1 MTAAIAQFIRKA
13 SRTSLH
19 EYFQEKPHPISEKVN
34 WGDTNSDHVKPL
46 LKAVD
51 EMTDSELAMLKVN
64 AERIHEMTDE
74 VGQRALLSVVKDSQL
89 ETYLSLESAYDRALF
104 VFIRFTD
111 DFRHAED
118 IRYADEYRKGR
129 MWDGF
134 LGPVDVEVSR
144 DATHIEEFQKKVV
157 EHFRTGG
164 KLKVEIFN
172 RTRSDLEYD
181 AMDLVQIMIYR
192 EGLPDSYLAFE
203 GNDNLVTK
211 VRQPVDEMV
220 ITYEPKS
227 GAIEVIAPGKEC
239 REELVKMFSATL
251 LQSPLD
257 EAQRVP
263 LKKYNLS
270 TLLSPRSFPTDPDD
284 GIEVVKIMMLEL
296 KPFDNGNKVRLSVTA
311 KEQKTIHDVSRE
323 WFEQHDPLRTG
334 FLVAKV
340 KLSIRFKPDS
350 TDRRGKTLPVEI
362 TWPNGCDLK
371 GKTTKEQLIGEK
383 YLKRWG
389 LVEEIK

>member
-1 MTAAIAQFIRKA
+1 MAAAIVQFIRKTPRA
-13 SRTSLH
+13 SLKA
-19 EYFQEKPHPISEKVN
+19 YFDEKPHPVAQLVDWDDEKA
-34 WGDTNSDHVKPL
+34 DPVKPL

-51 EMTDSELAMLKVN
+51 EMTDTELAMLKID

-74 VGQRALLSVVKDSQL
+74 IGQRAIFSVVSDDDID
-89 ETYLSLESAYDRALF
+89 TYLALESAHDRALF
-104 VFIRFTD
+104 VFLRNPNA
-111 DFRHAED
+111 FRHAED

-134 LGPVDVEVSR
+134 LGPIDLPVSR
-144 DATHIEEFQKKVV
+144 DHQHVAEFEKKVTDY
-157 EHFRTGG
+157 FRTGG

-181 AMDLVQIMIYR
+181 AVDLVQIMIYR

-203 GNDNLVTK
+203 NNDLVMK
-211 VRQPVDEMV
+211 VRRPVNEMV
-220 ITYEPKS
+220 LTYEAKT
-227 GAIEVIAPGKEC
+227 GAIEVIADGKEC
-239 REELVKMFSATL
+239 REELVKLFSATL

-263 LKKYNLS
+263 LKKYDIS
-270 TLLSPRSFPTDPDD
+270 KLLNPYDFPTDPED
-284 GIEVVKIMMLEL
+284 GIEIVKVMMLEL
-296 KPFDNGNKVRLSVTA
+296 KPYDNGNKVRLTVTA
-311 KEQKTIHDVSRE
+311 KEDKTIHVVSRE
-323 WFEQHDPLRTG
+323 WFATHDPLRTG
-334 FLVAKV
+334 FLAAKA

-371 GKTTKEQLIGEK
+371 GKTTKEQLIGDK

-389 LVEEIK
+389 LVEEI

>member
-1 MTAAIAQFIRKA
+1 MATAIVQFIRKTPRA
-13 SRTSLH
+13 SLKA
-19 EYFQEKPHPISEKVN
+19 YFDENPHPVSAVVN
-34 WGDTNSDHVKPL
+34 WDDEKSDPVKPL

-51 EMTDSELAMLKVN
+51 EMTDADLAMLKID

-74 VGQRALLSVVKDSQL
+74 IGQRALLSVVSNDDID
-89 ETYLSLESAYDRALF
+89 TYLNLESAHDRALF
-104 VFIRFTD
+104 VFLRTPQA
-111 DFRHAED
+111 FRHAED

-134 LGPVDVEVSR
+134 LGPVDIPVSR
-144 DATHIEEFQKKVV
+144 DKAHIEDFEAKVTDYF
-157 EHFRTGG
+157 HTGG

-181 AMDLVQIMIYR
+181 AVDLVQIMIYR

-203 GNDNLVTK
+203 NNDLVTK
-211 VRQPVDEMV
+211 VRRPVNEMV
-220 ITYEPKS
+220 ITYEPKT
-227 GAIEVIAPGKEC
+227 GAIEVIADGKEC
-239 REELVKMFSATL
+239 REELVKLFSASL

-263 LKKYNLS
+263 LKKYDIS
-270 TLLSPRSFPTDPDD
+270 KLLQPCNFPTDPED
-284 GIEVVKIMMLEL
+284 GIEQVKVMMLAL
-296 KPFDNGNKVRLSVTA
+296 KPYDNGNKVMLSVTA
-311 KEQKTIHDVSRE
+311 KETKTIHEVSRE
-323 WFEQHDPLRTG
+323 WFETHDPLRTG
-334 FLVAKV
+334 FLAAKA

-350 TDRRGKTLPVEI
+350 IDRRGKTLPVEI

-389 LVEEIK
+389 LMEEI

>member
-1 MTAAIAQFIRKA
+1 MTEAISHFIRKTPKA
-13 SRTSLH
+13 SLRA
-19 EYFQEKPHPISEKVN
+19 YFEQKPHPISEVVN
-34 WGDTNSDHVKPL
+34 WDEAGFDPVKPL

-51 EMTDSELAMLKVN
+51 EMTNMELAMLKFD

-74 VGQRALLSVVKDSQL
+74 IGQRALLSMVDDL
-89 ETYLSLESAYDRALF
+89 DTYLSLESAHDRALF
-104 VFIRFTD
+104 VFLRNPQA
-111 DFRHAED
+111 FRHAED

-134 LGPVDVEVSR
+134 LGPKNLPVSR
-144 DATHIEEFQKKVV
+144 DLAHVEDFQKKVV
-157 EHFRTGG
+157 DYFHTGG

-181 AMDLVQIMIYR
+181 AVELVQIMIYR

-203 GNDNLVTK
+203 NNDLVMK
-211 VRQPVDEMV
+211 VRRPVNEMV
-220 ITYEPKS
+220 ITYEAMT
-227 GAIEVIAPGKEC
+227 GAIEVIADGKEC

-251 LQSPLD
+251 LQSPVD

-263 LKKYNLS
+263 LKKYDLS
-270 TLLSPRSFPTDPDD
+270 KLLQPYGFPTDPED
-284 GIEVVKIMMLEL
+284 GIEQVKVMMLAL
-296 KPFDNGNKVRLSVTA
+296 KPYDNGNKVMLSITA
-311 KEQKTIHDVSRE
+311 KETKTIHEVSRE
-323 WFEQHDPLRTG
+323 WFDTHDPLRTG

-350 TDRRGKTLPVEI
+350 IDRRGKTLPVEI

-371 GKTTKEQLIGEK
+371 DKTTKEQLIGEK

>member
-1 MTAAIAQFIRKA
+1 MTAAIVQFFRKT
-13 SRTSLH
+13 SRASLH
-19 EYFQEKPHPISEKVN
+19 EYFQEKPHPISESVN
-34 WGDTNSDHVKPL
+34 WEDKDADHVKPL

-74 VGQRALLSVVKDSQL
+74 VGQRALLSLVEDSQL
-89 ETYLSLESAYDRALF
+89 ETYLSLESAHDRALF
-104 VFIRFTD
+104 VFIRTPNA
-111 DFRHAED
+111 FRHAED

-134 LGPVDVEVSR
+134 LGPVDMPVSR
-144 DATHIEEFQKKVV
+144 DSALIEEFQKKVV
-157 EHFRTGG
+157 EYFRTGG

-181 AMDLVQIMIYR
+181 AVDLVQIMIYR
-192 EGLPDSYLAFE
+192 EGLPDSYLAFDNN
-203 GNDNLVTK
+203 NDLVTR

-227 GAIEVIAPGKEC
+227 GGIEVIADGRES

-263 LKKYNLS
+263 LKKYNLAS
-270 TLLSPRSFPTDPDD
+270 LLSPRSFPTDPDD
-284 GIEVVKIMMLEL
+284 GIEVVKVMVLEL
-296 KPFDNGNKVRLSVTA
+296 KPFDNGNKVRLTVTA
-311 KEQKTIHDVSRE
+311 KEQKTIHEVSRD

-350 TDRRGKTLPVEI
+350 IDRRGKTLPVEI